1 MKVSELIELLQKMPQ
16 ELEVF
21 SMCDHGQTPERSM
34 FPSIYYL
41 DPTDYDN
48 YTSDSE
54 DAEESGY
61 TQKIVLL

>member
-1 MKVSELIELLQKMPQ
+1 MLVKELIELLKDMPQ
-16 ELEVF
+16 DLDVF

-34 FPSIYYL
+34 FPSVYYL

-54 DAEESGY
+54 EAEEYGY
-61 TQKIVLL
+61 TKKIVLL